1 MKDQCRNYCLAMYVK
16 KDLFKTIGNEEIMQ
30 RFQNIKTHVWSKKKQ
45 GWAAAL
51 VALVSEDI
59 FSPTPKNS

>member
-1 MKDQCRNYCLAMYVK
+1 MKDQCTNYCLAMYVK
-16 KDLFKTIGNEEIMQ
+16 KYLFKTIGNEDL
-30 RFQNIKTHVWSKKKQ
+30 KTHVWSKKKQ